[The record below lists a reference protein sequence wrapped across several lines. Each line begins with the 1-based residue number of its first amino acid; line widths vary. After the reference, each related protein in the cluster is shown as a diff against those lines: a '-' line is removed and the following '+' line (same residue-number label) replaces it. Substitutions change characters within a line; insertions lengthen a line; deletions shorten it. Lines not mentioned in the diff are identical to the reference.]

1 MQDASTCYEKAKSVD
16 QRSIS
21 YSVTAPILQV
31 SNITPGKSMTKGLD
45 KEVAFISDDQSC
57 DKMSNEQHFQR
68 QYDAVHSPQPPPFNP
83 LQPSGSTHTH
93 APSPVLTSTTPKVPS
108 FPNSI
113 ASDLMKVYE
122 SMTQSSTPDTGTPQP
137 GSHSEQHYHQ
147 GPSSQPSL
155 QYQYSLQQQYPS
167 GGHVQPHYNYV
178 QSQPQHQGYY
188 QQPGHAPP
196 PGAPAV
202 PQIPEYP
209 SFQEL
214 LPASEPLSNPPASER
229 EGRSL
234 RNKRSLGEVSSEGD
248 KGNSKTRK
256 KAADSDGRWSKRFTW
271 PDDLHRD
278 FVSAIFDVG
287 LKHSSP
293 SAILDHMPSHEPV
306 TSERIKS
313 HLQKYR
319 LHRSKAKKE
328 FMTCYDASMKKF
340 QAGGLDSHKVLAGGE
355 GAAHASFVT
364 MAESDETPIT
374 GEEQQATQPPDP
386 IKSMPTQEDPTIGA
400 LVLPKLSEEE
410 KRSPIGTSLG
420 YLLGLFFSIRSQLMT
435 ERAAA
440 AAATH
445 ISESGDLS
453 SHPVVG
459 DLYTQFANDRMPGNA
474 SQHDSSITWSTMA
487 QGDTSNPS
495 FHGEASHDPNTKA
508 FGTSTLST
516 RTNLEENTLMQR
528 EMQNQRLLQNKMRA
542 LKQQELEKY
551 KKAPGGGDGQVN
563 GGNEES
569 KSPENVFVMPNSVN
583 RKQPQEQES
592 EKPEQSQGAGEV
604 AGPNGDIVTK
614 ERAISVGNE
623 EDFWNTDVVDEQL
636 FEFLMNP

>member
-1 MQDASTCYEKAKSVD
+1 MHDTSICYEKAKSVD
-16 QRSIS
+16 QRSLS
-21 YSVTAPILQV
+21 YSVTATILQI
-31 SNITPGKSMTKGLD
+31 SNFTPGKSTTIGSG
-45 KEVAFISDDQSC
+45 KEVAFISDEQSC
-57 DKMSNEQHFQR
+57 DTMSNEQDFQR
-68 QYDAVHSPQPPPFNP
+68 QYDAAHAPQPPPFNP
-83 LQPSGSTHTH
+83 LQSSGATHVH
-93 APSPVLTSTTPKVPS
+93 APSPVLTSISTTQKIPS

-113 ASDLMKVYE
+113 VSDLMKVYE
-122 SMTQSSTPDTGTPQP
+122 SMTQTSTPGPETLQI
-137 GSHSEQHYHQ
+137 GSQSEHHYHQ
-147 GPSSQPSL
+147 NPSSQPSL
-155 QYQYSLQQQYPS
+155 QYQYSQQQQYPS
-167 GGHVQPHYNYV
+167 SGQGQPLYNYT

-188 QQPGHAPP
+188 QQPGNAPP

-202 PQIPEYP
+202 PHIPEYP
-209 SFQEL
+209 TFQEL
-214 LPASEPLSNPPASER
+214 LPALEPSVKPPASER

-234 RNKRSLGEVSSEGD
+234 RNKRALGEGSSDGD

-287 LKHSSP
+287 LKHASP

-340 QAGGLDSHKVLAGGE
+340 QAGGLDSHKVLACGE
-355 GAAHASFVT
+355 GAAHASFAT
-364 MAESDETPIT
+364 ITETDEIPIT
-374 GEEQQATQPPDP
+374 RGEQQIDQPPDP
-386 IKSMPTQEDPTIGA
+386 IKSMSIQEETTIGA
-400 LVLPKLSEEE
+400 LVLPKLTEEE
-410 KRSPIGTSLG
+410 KLSPIGTSLG
-420 YLLGLFFSIRSQLMT
+420 YLLGLFFSIRSQLMA

-440 AAATH
+440 APH
-445 ISESGDLS
+445 VSESEDLS
-453 SHPVVG
+453 SHPAVK
-459 DLYTQFANDRMPGNA
+459 DLYTQFVNDSMPGNT
-474 SQHDSSITWSTMA
+474 SQNDSSIPWSIPT
-487 QGDTSNPS
+487 QGDTSQQGYQ
-495 FHGEASHDPNTKA
+495 GEASQDPNTTVY
-508 FGTSTLST
+508 GTASLST
-516 RTNLEENTLMQR
+516 RTNREENTLMQR

-551 KKAPGGGDGQVN
+551 NKGPCGGGGQANRASV
-563 GGNEES
+563 ES
-569 KSPENVFVMPNSVN
+569 ESPENAYLVPIPVN

-592 EKPEQSQGAGEV
+592 ETRSQGAGE
-604 AGPNGDIVTK
+604 AAEPIGDIETK
-614 ERAISVGNE
+614 ERGLSVGNV